1 MNVPNM
7 NKQIIFVDS
16 SVQNYQSLI
25 QGIDAA
31 RIFILNENSSGIA
44 QITNA
49 LANQKDIEAIHILS
63 HGAPGILYLGNTQLS
78 LDTLSLYAN
87 QLQQWGLTA
96 SQILLYGCSVA
107 AGDAGA
113 EFIEKLHQLTGA
125 NIAANPNPT
134 GSATKGGTWELSHQI
149 PPSPEAPQLPFTAKV
164 LASYA
169 HTLGITTRLSL
180 DSAAAEGNS
189 SSLNPRISADG
200 RYVVFESNAS
210 NLVTG
215 DTNSRNDIF
224 LRDTL
229 TNITT
234 RLSLD
239 SAAAQGNSDST
250 NPSISPDGR
259 YVVFRSFASNL
270 VTGDTNNNGDI
281 FLRDTQ
287 TNITTRLS
295 LDSAAAQGNNG
306 SGNPSISADGRYV
319 VFGSNASNLVTG
331 DTNSRNDIFLR
342 DTQTNTTTRLSLDSA
357 AAQGNGD
364 STNPSISPDGRYVVF
379 QSFASN
385 LVAGDTNFTNDI
397 FLRDTQTNITTRL
410 SLDSA
415 AAEGNGGSDQPSISP
430 DGRYV
435 VFYSFASNLV
445 TGDTNSRA
453 DIFLRDTQ
461 TNITTRL
468 SLDSAAAEGNS
479 NSFNP
484 SISADGRYVVFESD
498 ASNLVTGDTN
508 SSRDIFLRDRSPT
521 ITRVTSTTLDG
532 LYGIGQTISIT
543 AEFDVPVTV
552 VGKPQLQLETG
563 TTDQY
568 ATYSSGTGGKTLTF
582 NYIVQGGDE
591 SLDLESL
598 TINALTLNG
607 GTIQDIGGL
616 NAILTL
622 PTLGSALSLGGS
634 KALVIDGIAPT
645 VTINQ
650 GSSQAD
656 PTENTLINYTVQF
669 SEPVTGFD
677 KTKVTLSGT
686 AGATTTEVTGGGT
699 TYNVAISGMTQAGT
713 VIASINANAV
723 TDIAGNPNIAA
734 STSTDN
740 QVTFTKNTAPVV
752 ASAITDRSVTVNTAF
767 SYTVPAGTFTDAEKD
782 PLTYTA
788 TKEDGT
794 ALPTWLTFDPAT
806 GIFGGTPATAD
817 L

>member
-1 MNVPNM
+1 M
-7 NKQIIFVDS
+7 F
-16 SVQNYQSLI
+16 QS
-25 QGIDAA
+25 
-31 RIFILNENSSGIA
+31 F
-44 QITNA
+44 
-49 LANQKDIEAIHILS
+49 
-63 HGAPGILYLGNTQLS
+63 
-78 LDTLSLYAN
+78 
-87 QLQQWGLTA
+87 
-96 SQILLYGCSVA
+96 
-107 AGDAGA
+107 
-113 EFIEKLHQLTGA
+113 
-125 NIAANPNPT
+125 
-134 GSATKGGTWELSHQI
+134 
-149 PPSPEAPQLPFTAKV
+149 
-164 LASYA
+164 
-169 HTLGITTRLSL
+169 
-180 DSAAAEGNS
+180 
-189 SSLNPRISADG
+189 
-200 RYVVFESNAS
+200 AS

-215 DTNSRNDIF
+215 DTNNGADIF
-224 LRDTL
+224 LRDTQ
-229 TNITT
+229 TNTTT

-239 SAAAQGNSDST
+239 SAAAQGNSEST

-281 FLRDTQ
+281 FLRDTL
-287 TNITTRLS
+287 TNTTTRLS

-319 VFGSNASNLVTG
+319 VFSSDASNLVTG
-331 DTNSRNDIFLR
+331 DTNNRADIFLR

-357 AAQGNGD
+357 AA
-364 STNPSISPDGRYVVF
+364 
-379 QSFASN
+379 
-385 LVAGDTNFTNDI
+385 
-397 FLRDTQTNITTRL
+397 
-410 SLDSA
+410 
-415 AAEGNGGSDQPSISP
+415 EGN
-430 DGRYV
+430 
-435 VFYSFASNLV
+435 
-445 TGDTNSRA
+445 
-453 DIFLRDTQ
+453 RD
-461 TNITTRL
+461 
-468 SLDSAAAEGNS
+468 
-479 NSFNP
+479 SFNP
-484 SISADGRYVVFESD
+484 SISANGRYVVFESD
-498 ASNLVTGDTN
+498 SNLVTGDTN

-543 AEFDVPVTV
+543 TEFDVPVTV

-656 PTENTLINYTVQF
+656 PTANTLINYTVQF

-686 AGATTTEVTGGGT
+686 AGPTTTEVTGGGT
-699 TYNVAISGMTQAGT
+699 TYNVAVSGMTQAGT
-713 VIASINANAV
+713 AIASINANAV
-723 TDIAGNPNIAA
+723 TDLAGNPNTA

-752 ASAITDRSVTVNTAF
+752 ATAITDKSVTVNTAF
-767 SYTVPAGTFTDAEKD
+767 SYTVPTGTFTDAEND
-782 PLTYTA
+782 PLIYTA

-794 ALPTWLTFDPAT
+794 ALPTWLTFNAAT

-817 L
+817 LG